1 MGIRFLAVQSTA
13 PLSAA
18 KLRIATGI
26 NALAMTWN
34 SMISPQKEQ
43 FLMSETS
50 KKQNFLQGAA
60 LLAIATAIVKVIGAF
75 YKLPLNMAIGAEGYS
90 YFTTAYDIYAVMN
103 LIATAGLPV
112 AVSRMISQTS
122 TLNATNRLKKVFQ
135 TALTIFSVLGI
146 LTTVVMMAGAK
157 VLANVMNQPDAWISI
172 LCLGPCGILICLIS
186 AYRGFFNG
194 QSNMFPTS
202 VSQVIEALGKLLVGL
217 ALAFAIVG
225 ATGNVSYAAGGA
237 IIGVTIGA
245 ALALLYLMVK
255 FRRAYQQLPQTQE
268 DTGSTKDTAK
278 ALLAIAIPITIGS
291 AGLQLLTVI
300 ESGLYMDR
308 LVYLIET
315 NQYMGH
321 MVQTAGSAQ
330 KAAATLKGLFN
341 MTQTIFNMP
350 CAFIIPITVSVLP
363 AVTSYLTVKNHKA
376 VRDTEESAARITGLL
391 SLPCA
396 VGLAVLARPIMALL
410 GGYEG
415 EQLELSA
422 QFMAIQGITVFLY
435 AIIQYTN
442 ALLQS
447 HGYENVPVVN
457 MLSSGVIRLV
467 LVYVMVGNPS
477 LGLMGAPLGA
487 FIGYLLIAVLNLTA
501 IRRKV
506 EQKPRLLKNL
516 LRPALPAL
524 VMGVVVFF
532 CYRLLVSMLGI
543 DGSRIILCGAPI
555 AVGALVYFVCV
566 VLMKSI
572 TREDC
577 LLLPKG
583 EKIAKLLR
591 L

>member
-1 MGIRFLAVQSTA
+1 
-13 PLSAA
+13 
-18 KLRIATGI
+18 
-26 NALAMTWN
+26 
-34 SMISPQKEQ
+34 
-43 FLMSETS
+43 MSETS

-60 LLAIATAIVKVIGAF
+60 LLAIATAIVKLIGAF

-90 YFTTAYDIYAVMN
+90 YFTTAYDIYSVML
-103 LIATAGLPV
+103 LISTAGLPV
-112 AVSRMISQTS
+112 AVSRMISQAS
-122 TLNATNRLKKVFQ
+122 TLEHYTRMRKIFR
-135 TALTIFSVLGI
+135 TALVMFAFMGALTSVLMI
-146 LTTVVMMAGAK
+146 FGAK
-157 VLANVMNQPDAWISI
+157 PLANVMNQPDAWISI
-172 LCLGPCGILICLIS
+172 ACLGPCGILICLMS
-186 AYRGFFNG
+186 AYRGYFNG
-194 QSNMFPTS
+194 QGDMAPTS
-202 VSQVIEALGKLLVGL
+202 VTQVIEAFVKLVVGL
-217 ALAFAIVG
+217 ALAFLLIRM
-225 ATGNVSYAAGGA
+225 TGKVALAAGGA
-237 IIGVTIGA
+237 ILGVTMGSAI
-245 ALALLYLMVK
+245 ALVYMLAK
-255 FRRAYQQLPQTQE
+255 FRPAYRSLPVTDE
-268 DTGSTKDTAK
+268 DPGTTKDTVK
-278 ALLAIAIPITIGS
+278 ELLTIAIPITIGS

-308 LVYLIET
+308 LVHLMET
-315 NQYMGH
+315 GQYMSH
-321 MVQTAGSAQ
+321 MVEGTVTAQ

-350 CAFIIPITVSVLP
+350 CAFIIPIAVSVLP
-363 AVTSYLTVKNHKA
+363 AVTSFLTLGDHA
-376 VRDTEESAARITGLL
+376 GVRETEESASRITGLL

-396 VGLAVLARPIMALL
+396 VGLTVLARPVMALL

-447 HGYENVPVVN
+447 HGYVNIPVIN

-467 LVYVMVGNPS
+467 LVYVMVGNPN

-487 FIGYLLIAVLNLTA
+487 FIGYLLIAVLNLVA
-501 IRRKV
+501 IRLKV
-506 EQKPRLLKNL
+506 EQKPKLLKNL

-524 VMGVVVFF
+524 VMGVAVFF
-532 CYRLLVSMLGI
+532 CYRALVSVLGI
-543 DGSRIILCGAPI
+543 DGSRVILAGAPI
-555 AVGALVYFVCV
+555 MVGVVVYFACV

-577 LLLPKG
+577 MLLPKG

>member
-1 MGIRFLAVQSTA
+1 
-13 PLSAA
+13 
-18 KLRIATGI
+18 
-26 NALAMTWN
+26 
-34 SMISPQKEQ
+34 
-43 FLMSETS
+43 MSETS

-60 LLAIATAIVKVIGAF
+60 LLAIATAIVKLIGAF

-90 YFTTAYDIYAVMN
+90 YFTTAYDIYSVML
-103 LIATAGLPV
+103 LISTAGLPV
-112 AVSRMISQTS
+112 AVSRMISQAS
-122 TLNATNRLKKVFQ
+122 TLEHYTRMRKIFR
-135 TALTIFSVLGI
+135 TALVMFAFMGALTSVLMI
-146 LTTVVMMAGAK
+146 FGAK
-157 VLANVMNQPDAWISI
+157 PLANVMNQPDAWISI
-172 LCLGPCGILICLIS
+172 ACLGPCGILICLMS
-186 AYRGFFNG
+186 AYRGYFNG
-194 QSNMFPTS
+194 QGDMAPTS
-202 VSQVIEALGKLLVGL
+202 VTQVIEAFVKLVVGL
-217 ALAFAIVG
+217 ALAFLLIRM
-225 ATGNVSYAAGGA
+225 TGKVALAAGGA
-237 IIGVTIGA
+237 ILGVTMGSAI
-245 ALALLYLMVK
+245 ALVYMLAK
-255 FRRAYQQLPQTQE
+255 FRPAYRSLPVTDE
-268 DTGSTKDTAK
+268 DPGTTKDTVK
-278 ALLAIAIPITIGS
+278 ELLTIAIPITIGS

-308 LVYLIET
+308 LVHLMET
-315 NQYMGH
+315 GQYMSH
-321 MVQTAGSAQ
+321 MVEGTVTAQ

-350 CAFIIPITVSVLP
+350 CAFIIPIAVSVLP
-363 AVTSYLTVKNHKA
+363 AVTSFLTLGDHA
-376 VRDTEESAARITGLL
+376 GVRETEESASRITGLL

-396 VGLAVLARPIMALL
+396 VGLTVLARPIMALL

-447 HGYENVPVVN
+447 HGYVNIPVIN

-467 LVYVMVGNPS
+467 LVYVMVGNPN

-487 FIGYLLIAVLNLTA
+487 FIGYLLIAVLNLVA
-501 IRRKV
+501 IRLKV
-506 EQKPRLLKNL
+506 EQKPKLLKNL

-524 VMGVVVFF
+524 VMGVAVFF
-532 CYRLLVSMLGI
+532 CYRALVSVLGI
-543 DGSRIILCGAPI
+543 DGSRVILAGAPI
-555 AVGALVYFVCV
+555 MVGVVVYFACV

>member
-1 MGIRFLAVQSTA
+1 
-13 PLSAA
+13 
-18 KLRIATGI
+18 
-26 NALAMTWN
+26 
-34 SMISPQKEQ
+34 
-43 FLMSETS
+43 MSETG

-90 YFTTAYDIYAVMN
+90 YFTTAYDIYAVML
-103 LIATAGLPV
+103 LISTAGLPV
-112 AVSRMISQTS
+112 AVSRMISQAS
-122 TLNATNRLKKVFQ
+122 TLQEHNRLRKIFRS
-135 TALTIFSVLGI
+135 ALTVFAILGI
-146 LTTVVMMAGAK
+146 LTTVFMMGGAK
-157 VLANVMNQPDAWISI
+157 WLANIMNQPDAWISI
-172 LCLGPCGILICLIS
+172 ACLGPCGLLICLMS

-194 QSNMFPTS
+194 QGNMIPTS
-202 VSQVIEALGKLLVGL
+202 VSQVIEALGKLVVGL
-217 ALAFAIVG
+217 VLAFAIVS
-225 ATGNVSYAAGGA
+225 ATSNVAMAAGGA
-237 IIGVTIGA
+237 IIGVTVGS
-245 ALALLYLMVK
+245 ALALLYLLVK
-255 FRRAYQQLPQTQE
+255 FRKAYRQLPVTHE
-268 DTGSTKDTAK
+268 VAGSTKQTIK
-278 ALLAIAIPITIGS
+278 ELLVIAIPITIGS

-300 ESGLYMDR
+300 ESGLYMDQ
-308 LVYLIET
+308 LVHLVET

-321 MVQTAGSAQ
+321 LVQGTVTAQ
-330 KAAATLKGLFN
+330 KAAATLKGLYN

-363 AVTSYLTVKNHKA
+363 AVTSYLTLGDHKG
-376 VRDTEESAARITGLL
+376 VRETEESAARITGLL

-396 VGLAVLARPIMALL
+396 VGLTVLARPIMALL

-447 HGYENVPVVN
+447 HGYVNVPVVN
-457 MLSSGVIRLV
+457 MLSSGVLRLI
-467 LVYVMVGNPS
+467 LVYVMVGNPN
-477 LGLMGAPLGA
+477 LGLTGAPIGA
-487 FIGYLLIAVLNLTA
+487 LIGYLCIAVLNLLA
-501 IRRKV
+501 IGKKV
-506 EQKPRLLKNL
+506 EQKPKLLKNL
-516 LRPALPAL
+516 LRPAIPAL

-532 CYRLLVSMLGI
+532 CYRLLVSVLGI
-543 DGSRIILCGAPI
+543 DGSRIILAGAPI
-555 AVGALVYFVCV
+555 AAGVVVYFVCV

-583 EKIAKLLR
+583 EKIAKLLK

>member
-1 MGIRFLAVQSTA
+1 
-13 PLSAA
+13 
-18 KLRIATGI
+18 
-26 NALAMTWN
+26 
-34 SMISPQKEQ
+34 
-43 FLMSETS
+43 MSETG

-60 LLAIATAIVKVIGAF
+60 LLAISAAIVKLIGAF

-90 YFTTAYDIYAVMN
+90 YFTTAYDIYSVML
-103 LIATAGLPV
+103 LISTAGLPV
-112 AVSRMISQTS
+112 AVSRMISQAS
-122 TLNATNRLKKVFQ
+122 TLEHYTRMRKIFR
-135 TALTIFSVLGI
+135 TALVMFAFMGALTSVLMI
-146 LTTVVMMAGAK
+146 FGAK
-157 VLANVMNQPDAWISI
+157 PLANVMNQPDAWISI
-172 LCLGPCGILICLIS
+172 ACLGPCGILICLMS
-186 AYRGFFNG
+186 ANRGYFNG
-194 QSNMFPTS
+194 QGDMAPTS
-202 VSQVIEALGKLLVGL
+202 VTQVIEAFVKLVVGL
-217 ALAFAIVG
+217 ALAFLLIRM
-225 ATGNVSYAAGGA
+225 TGKVALAAGGA
-237 IIGVTIGA
+237 ILGVTMGSAI
-245 ALALLYLMVK
+245 ALVYMLAK
-255 FRRAYQQLPQTQE
+255 FRPAYRSLPVTDE
-268 DTGSTKDTAK
+268 DPGTTKDTVK
-278 ALLAIAIPITIGS
+278 ELLTIAIPITIGS

-308 LVYLIET
+308 LVHLMET
-315 NQYMGH
+315 GQYMSH
-321 MVQTAGSAQ
+321 MVEGTVTAQ

-350 CAFIIPITVSVLP
+350 CAFIIPIAVSVLP
-363 AVTSYLTVKNHKA
+363 AVTSFLTLGDHA
-376 VRDTEESAARITGLL
+376 GVRETEESASRITGLL

-396 VGLAVLARPIMALL
+396 VGLTVLARPIMALL

-447 HGYENVPVVN
+447 HGYVNIPVIN

-467 LVYVMVGNPS
+467 LVYVMVGNPN

-487 FIGYLLIAVLNLTA
+487 FIGYLLIAVLNLVA
-501 IRRKV
+501 IRLKV
-506 EQKPRLLKNL
+506 EQKPKLLKNL

-524 VMGVVVFF
+524 VMGVAVFF
-532 CYRLLVSMLGI
+532 CYRALVSVLGI
-543 DGSRIILCGAPI
+543 DGSRVILAGAPI
-555 AVGALVYFVCV
+555 MVGVVVYFACV

>member
-1 MGIRFLAVQSTA
+1 
-13 PLSAA
+13 
-18 KLRIATGI
+18 
-26 NALAMTWN
+26 
-34 SMISPQKEQ
+34 
-43 FLMSETS
+43 MSETS

-60 LLAIATAIVKVIGAF
+60 LLAMATAIVKVIGAF

-90 YFTTAYDIYAVMN
+90 YFTTAYDIYSVLL
-103 LIATAGLPV
+103 LISTAGLPV
-112 AVSRMISQTS
+112 AVSRMISQAS
-122 TLNATNRLKKVFQ
+122 TLQAYTRLRK
-135 TALTIFSVLGI
+135 IFRTSLSIFAIIGVVSTVL
-146 LTTVVMMAGAK
+146 MMAGAK
-157 VLANVMNQPDAWISI
+157 PLANLMNQPDAWISI
-172 LCLGPCGILICLIS
+172 ACLGPCGLLICLMS
-186 AYRGFFNG
+186 AYRGYFNG
-194 QSNMFPTS
+194 QGNMIPTS
-202 VSQVIEALGKLLVGL
+202 VTQVIEAIGKLVVGL
-217 ALAFAIVG
+217 ALAFLIIH
-225 ATGNVSYAAGGA
+225 TTQNVAMAAGGA
-237 IIGVTIGA
+237 IIGVTIGS
-245 ALALLYLMVK
+245 ALALVYMLAK
-255 FRRAYQQLPQTQE
+255 FRRSYKSLPVTPE
-268 DTGSTKDTAK
+268 AAGSTRETVKE
-278 ALLAIAIPITIGS
+278 LLAIAIPITIGS

-308 LVYLIET
+308 LVHLIET

-321 MVQTAGSAQ
+321 MVGGTVTAQ

-363 AVTSYLTVKNHKA
+363 AVTSYLTMGDNKG

-396 VGLAVLARPIMALL
+396 VGLTVLARPIMALL

-447 HGYENVPVVN
+447 HGYVNVPVVN
-457 MLSSGVIRLV
+457 MLSSGVVRLI

-477 LGLMGAPLGA
+477 LGLTGAPIGA
-487 FIGYLLIAVLNLTA
+487 FIGYLLIAVLNLAA
-501 IRRKV
+501 IQRKV
-506 EQKPRLLKNL
+506 EQKPRLLQNL

-524 VMGVVVFF
+524 VMGVAVFF
-532 CYRLLVSMLGI
+532 CYRALVSVLGI
-543 DGSRIILCGAPI
+543 DGSRVILAGAPI
-555 AVGALVYFVCV
+555 AVGVVVYFLCV